1 MVAMVGV
8 FAQYSVGMHIS
19 IFTQFLLLL
28 CQVGE
33 VEKWFL
39 RAPPSVLDFD
49 DRFQYYTR
57 TILDL
62 ENMTMTKDQ
71 DFIRLHMGAL
81 AEGIKLHARQWIEG
95 YGQKLHESS
104 LQSLMALQEEI
115 QVGLFARIISPKQR
129 FEDSSKTEVQGFL

>member
-1 MVAMVGV
+1 MVL
-8 FAQYSVGMHIS
+8 YK
-19 IFTQFLLLL
+19 
-28 CQVGE
+28 VGE

-81 AEGIKLHARQWIEG
+81 ADGIKIHARQWIEC
-95 YGQKLHESS
+95 YGEKLHESS
-104 LQSLMALQEEI
+104 LQSLMTLQEEI
-115 QVGLFARIISPKQR
+115 QVRLFTSI
-129 FEDSSKTEVQGFL
+129 FLR